1 MQMLEEATAVV
12 QSGHHGSEEED
23 DDICPDYSKVIQEG
37 FRTGTLD

>member
-23 DDICPDYSKVIQEG
+23 DICPDYSKVIQEG